1 MLPRRRF
8 LMLAAGAAAFA
19 ARPRVACAQSYPSRP
34 VRVVVPFAPGGPTDI
49 FARLIVQKLSD
60 QLGKQFYIENVPGAS
75 GSIGTAQAAKA
86 APDGHTILLNVSS
99 FAINPVF
106 FAKVPYDPIREFEPI
121 TLAATN
127 DVVIV
132 AHPSV
137 PARTMAELIAQMKG
151 GAKFTFSSGGTGAV
165 THLLGEQLKQ
175 SLGVDLVHVPYN
187 GAGPAIAA
195 VVAGHVPLSISSS
208 PPAMPHI
215 AEGRLRALAVSGKR
229 RSLSLPDV
237 PTMVEAGLYRHERR
251 AMDRRA
257 RAGGNAE
264 GDRCAAPARD
274 REGCGKPGSQGAL
287 RFARVRAG
295 RQHAGGV
302 RSVHPERDGNVG
314 QGDPRRQPQTGLST
328 ARWAE
333 GDKHT
338 CTESVRP

>member
-1 MLPRRRF
+1 M
-8 LMLAAGAAAFA
+8 
-19 ARPRVACAQSYPSRP
+19 
-34 VRVVVPFAPGGPTDI
+34 
-49 FARLIVQKLSD
+49 
-60 QLGKQFYIENVPGAS
+60 
-75 GSIGTAQAAKA
+75 
-86 APDGHTILLNVSS
+86 
-99 FAINPVF
+99 F

-137 PARTMAELIAQMKG
+137 PARTIGELIAQMKG

-175 SLGVDLVHVPYN
+175 SLGIDLVHVPYN

-237 PTMVEAGLYRHERR
+237 PTMVEAGFTDMSGEQWIGALAPAGTPKEIVALLQREIAKAAASPDLKERFVALGFAPVGNTPEEFAAFIR
-251 AMDRRA
+251 SEMETWGKVI
-257 RAGGNAE
+257 RAGNL
-264 GDRCAAPARD
+264 
-274 REGCGKPGSQGAL
+274 KP
-287 RFARVRAG
+287 
-295 RQHAGGV
+295 
-302 RSVHPERDGNVG
+302 DG
-314 QGDPRRQPQTGLST
+314 
-328 ARWAE
+328 
-333 GDKHT
+333 
-338 CTESVRP
+338 

>member
-1 MLPRRRF
+1 MTLPRRKA
-8 LMLAAGAAAFA
+8 LYLAAGAAAALA
-19 ARPRVACAQSYPSRP
+19 APRTAWSQSYPTRP

-75 GSIGTAQAAKA
+75 GSIGTAQVAKA

-106 FAKVPYDPIREFEPI
+106 FAKVPYDAFKEFEPI

-137 PARTMAELIAQMKG
+137 TARTIGELVAQMKS

-175 SLGVDLVHVPYN
+175 SLGLDLVHVPYN

-215 AEGRLRALAVSGKR
+215 HEGRLRALAVSGRR

-237 PTMVEAGLYRHERR
+237 PTMVEAGYTDMSGEQWVGALAPAGTPKDIVATLQREIATAVASPDLKERFVALGFAPVGSTPEEFAAFIR
-251 AMDRRA
+251 SEMETWGKVI
-257 RAGGNAE
+257 RAGNL
-264 GDRCAAPARD
+264 
-274 REGCGKPGSQGAL
+274 KP
-287 RFARVRAG
+287 
-295 RQHAGGV
+295 
-302 RSVHPERDGNVG
+302 DG
-314 QGDPRRQPQTGLST
+314 
-328 ARWAE
+328 
-333 GDKHT
+333 
-338 CTESVRP
+338 

>member
-1 MLPRRRF
+1 MKLPRRVF
-8 LMLAAGAAAFA
+8 LT
-19 ARPRVACAQSYPSRP
+19 ACAVLASGARGWTQAYPARP

-60 QLGKQFYIENVPGAS
+60 QLGKQVFIENVPGAS
-75 GSIGTAQAAKA
+75 GSIGTAQVAKA

-106 FAKVPYDPIREFEPI
+106 FAKVPYDAFKEFEPI

-137 PARTMAELIAQMKG
+137 TARTIGDLIAQMKS
-151 GAKFTFSSGGTGAV
+151 GAKLTFSSGGTGAV

-175 SLGVDLVHVPYN
+175 SLGLDLVHVPYN

-215 AEGRLRALAVSGKR
+215 HEGRLRALAVSGKR

-237 PTMVEAGLYRHERR
+237 PTMVEAGYTDMSGEQWVGALAPAGTPKEIVATLQREIAKAVASPDLKERFVALGFAPVGSTPEEFAAFIR
-251 AMDRRA
+251 SEMETWGKVI
-257 RAGGNAE
+257 RAGNL
-264 GDRCAAPARD
+264 
-274 REGCGKPGSQGAL
+274 KP
-287 RFARVRAG
+287 
-295 RQHAGGV
+295 
-302 RSVHPERDGNVG
+302 DG
-314 QGDPRRQPQTGLST
+314 
-328 ARWAE
+328 
-333 GDKHT
+333 
-338 CTESVRP
+338 

>member
-1 MLPRRRF
+1 MKLPRRGF
-8 LMLAAGAAAFA
+8 LTACAVLASGS
-19 ARPRVACAQSYPSRP
+19 RIVWAQSYPTRP

-49 FARLIVQKLSD
+49 FARLIVQKLSE
-60 QLGKQFYIENVPGAS
+60 QLGKQFYIENVGGAS
-75 GSIGTAQAAKA
+75 GSIGTAQVAKA

-106 FAKVPYDPIREFEPI
+106 FAKVPYDPVREFEPI

-137 PARTMAELIAQMKG
+137 TARTIGEIIAQMKG
-151 GAKFTFSSGGTGAV
+151 GAKFSFSSGGTGAV

-175 SLGVDLVHVPYN
+175 SLGIDLVHVPYN

-215 AEGRLRALAVSGKR
+215 VEGRLRALAVSGKR

-237 PTMVEAGLYRHERR
+237 PTMVEAGFTDMSGEQWVGALAPAGTPKEIVALLQREITKAAASPDLKERFVSLGFAPVGSTPEEFAAFIR
-251 AMDRRA
+251 SEMETWSKVI
-257 RAGGNAE
+257 RAGNL
-264 GDRCAAPARD
+264 
-274 REGCGKPGSQGAL
+274 KP
-287 RFARVRAG
+287 
-295 RQHAGGV
+295 
-302 RSVHPERDGNVG
+302 D
-314 QGDPRRQPQTGLST
+314 
-328 ARWAE
+328 
-333 GDKHT
+333 
-338 CTESVRP
+338 